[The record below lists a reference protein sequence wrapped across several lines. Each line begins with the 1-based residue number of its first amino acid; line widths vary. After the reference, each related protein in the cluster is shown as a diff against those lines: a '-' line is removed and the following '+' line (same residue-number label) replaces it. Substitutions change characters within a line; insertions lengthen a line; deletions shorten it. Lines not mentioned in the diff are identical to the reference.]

1 MRMQT
6 YVVDKHIVATSGV
19 GMGHGHGHGAA
30 SAAGRHRRPL
40 MIAFALTAVFMVV
53 EIGTGVL
60 TGSLA
65 LLSDGAHMATD
76 VLGLGMSLAAITLAA
91 RPATSQRSFGFY
103 RLEVLAALANGV
115 LLFGV
120 AVYVLVEA
128 ALRLADPPAVA
139 SVPLLVVAVAGL
151 VVNMIS
157 YRLLTAGAG
166 DSLNLRAA
174 RLEVLGDLLGSVGV
188 IVAAVIIATTG
199 WGYADPIIGA
209 AIGVFILPRTWVLS
223 RQAVHILMQAAPA
236 GVDVVEV
243 AQRMSGL
250 SGVVEVHDLHVWTL
264 TSGMDTASGHV
275 RIADGADYHEV
286 LDRVLTLLADDY
298 GVVHTTIQCEPAHHT
313 DRPSAI

>member
-1 MRMQT
+1 
-6 YVVDKHIVATSGV
+6 
-19 GMGHGHGHGAA
+19 MGHGHGHGAA
-30 SAAGRHRRPL
+30 SAGGQHRRPL
-40 MIAFALTAVFMVV
+40 AIAFVLTAVFMVV
-53 EIGTGVL
+53 EIATGLL

-128 ALRLADPPAVA
+128 ARRLADPPVVA
-139 SVPLLVVAVAGL
+139 SVPLLVVAVVGL
-151 VVNMIS
+151 VVNVIS
-157 YRLLTAGAG
+157 FRLLTAGAG
-166 DSLNLRAA
+166 ESLNIRGA
-174 RLEVLGDLLGSVGV
+174 RLEVLGDMLGSVGV
-188 IVAAVIIATTG
+188 IVAAVVIATTG

-236 GVDVVEV
+236 GVDVEQV
-243 AQRMSGL
+243 AQRIGGL
-250 SGVVEVHDLHVWTL
+250 AGVVEVHDLHVWTL

-275 RIADGADYHEV
+275 RVADGFDYHEV
-286 LDRVLTLLADDY
+286 LDRVLALLADDY

>member
-1 MRMQT
+1 
-6 YVVDKHIVATSGV
+6 
-19 GMGHGHGHGAA
+19 MGHGHGHGSG

-40 MIAFALTAVFMVV
+40 MIAFVLTAVFMVV

-139 SVPLLVVAVAGL
+139 STPLLVVAVAGL
-151 VVNMIS
+151 VVNMIC

-166 DSLNLRAA
+166 ESLNLRGA
-174 RLEVLGDLLGSVGV
+174 RLEVLGDMLGSVGV

-199 WGYADPIIGA
+199 WGYADPLIGA

-236 GVDVVEV
+236 GVDVEQV
-243 AQRMSGL
+243 AQRINGL
-250 SGVVEVHDLHVWTL
+250 AGVAEVHDLHVWTL

-275 RIADGADYHEV
+275 RVADGADYHEV
-286 LDRVLTLLADDY
+286 LDRVLSLLADDY
-298 GVVHTTIQCEPAHHT
+298 GVVHTTIQCEPSHHT

>member
-1 MRMQT
+1 
-6 YVVDKHIVATSGV
+6 
-19 GMGHGHGHGAA
+19 MGHGHGSG

-40 MIAFALTAVFMVV
+40 MIAFVLTAVFMVV

-139 SVPLLVVAVAGL
+139 STPLLVVAVAGL
-151 VVNMIS
+151 VVNMIC

-166 DSLNLRAA
+166 ESLNLRGA
-174 RLEVLGDLLGSVGV
+174 RLEVLGDMLGSVGV

-199 WGYADPIIGA
+199 WGYADPLIGA

-223 RQAVHILMQAAPA
+223 RQAVQILMQAAPA
-236 GVDVVEV
+236 GVDVEQV
-243 AQRMSGL
+243 AQRINGL
-250 SGVVEVHDLHVWTL
+250 AGVAEVHDLHVWTL

-275 RIADGADYHEV
+275 RVADGADYHEV
-286 LDRVLTLLADDY
+286 LDRVLSLLADDY
-298 GVVHTTIQCEPAHHT
+298 GVVHTTIQCEPSHHT